1 MSNSDE
7 LYLREFESDDDFDV
21 DDMPEDGDVSDLQ
34 FFNIVHDEE
43 EEEYEYSG
51 TGEEALPSGR
61 LKRHRSGD
69 WSSSEGHRVSASA
82 EGGVE
87 ESDDSTE
94 IHLAIQEE
102 LEREKAIQLSKAVD
116 DGRLGPPSRQ
126 RSRTS
131 LAKPSGFERP
141 SFAGVDSGADMQSVA
156 EKALIENRNLQSVL
170 RDRLESLRQ
179 KVTRVSSFLAAVRE
193 SHFQLLH
200 SSNLENSSTKK
211 ERGNHILAASGFFP
225 SQRWYLRPFG
235 TSYFALPPLKKDGW
249 NVRTPWTSTAWQK
262 PSSAQQQLV
271 SKWRKWT
278 VQEKRALATMVV
290 QETRRI
296 RCREV
301 MRRAQVEGGTS
312 HAQYVQE
319 EFSRIRNAAPETVAE
334 DAKDWDLK
342 MWKSALDHAQLP
354 ELQVRTPADCRC
366 VFANQI
372 APWVKRD
379 SWTEEEDAQLMSLV
393 RASPTR
399 PWVSTASMLG
409 NGRTALQC
417 LRRAKQLSDS
427 TSERAEWSKSDD
439 LKLSEAVKKH
449 ADGDWRAISNAIT
462 GKSPQQC
469 LYRWTRVGLLRS
481 YLVRGMDL
489 RLTQFYPCRSFSQ
502 VINPSIRKGRWTGEE
517 DALLRSAVSKRKPG
531 EWYCRKPIHARK
543 TQDSSLM
550 PPATSLQKLE
560 QDSHST

>member
-1 MSNSDE
+1 
-7 LYLREFESDDDFDV
+7 
-21 DDMPEDGDVSDLQ
+21 
-34 FFNIVHDEE
+34 
-43 EEEYEYSG
+43 
-51 TGEEALPSGR
+51 
-61 LKRHRSGD
+61 
-69 WSSSEGHRVSASA
+69 
-82 EGGVE
+82 
-87 ESDDSTE
+87 
-94 IHLAIQEE
+94 
-102 LEREKAIQLSKAVD
+102 
-116 DGRLGPPSRQ
+116 
-126 RSRTS
+126 
-131 LAKPSGFERP
+131 
-141 SFAGVDSGADMQSVA
+141 
-156 EKALIENRNLQSVL
+156 
-170 RDRLESLRQ
+170 
-179 KVTRVSSFLAAVRE
+179 
-193 SHFQLLH
+193 
-200 SSNLENSSTKK
+200 
-211 ERGNHILAASGFFP
+211 
-225 SQRWYLRPFG
+225 
-235 TSYFALPPLKKDGW
+235 
-249 NVRTPWTSTAWQK
+249 
-262 PSSAQQQLV
+262 
-271 SKWRKWT
+271 
-278 VQEKRALATMVV
+278 MVV